1 MIEPPAASFIPELL
15 TARLR
20 LRGWRES
27 DRVPFAAQ
35 NADAETMRF
44 IGGPLTRAAS
54 DAYFDRAIQNWAE
67 DGCGKWVLE
76 ETETGGFV
84 GALGLQR
91 PRFEADFTPAVE
103 IAWRL
108 TRAHWGRGF
117 ATEAARAAVDWGFET
132 MNLPEIIAMT
142 VPDNWPSRRVMER
155 LGMRLAGRFDHPLL
169 AREDPLRPH
178 VLYRLAR

>member
-1 MIEPPAASFIPELL
+1 MTDAPPYAVPELR
-15 TARLR
+15 TTRLR

-27 DRVPFAAQ
+27 DREPFAAQ

-44 IGGPLTRAAS
+44 LGGVLTRGES
-54 DAYFDRAIQNWAE
+54 DAYFDRAIGNWAE
-67 DGCGKWVLE
+67 DGCGKWILE
-76 ETETGGFV
+76 EATTGAFV

-108 TRAHWGRGF
+108 ARAHWGRGY
-117 ATEAARAAVDWGFET
+117 ATEAARAAVAWGFET
-132 MNLPEIIAMT
+132 LNLSEIIAMT

-155 LGMRLAGRFDHPLL
+155 LGMRLAGAFDHPLL
-169 AREDPLRPH
+169 APENPLRPH